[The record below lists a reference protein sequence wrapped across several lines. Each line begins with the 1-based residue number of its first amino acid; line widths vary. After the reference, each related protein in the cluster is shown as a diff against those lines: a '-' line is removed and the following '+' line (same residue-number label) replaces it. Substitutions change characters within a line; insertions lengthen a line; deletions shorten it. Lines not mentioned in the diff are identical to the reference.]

1 MVVPE
6 KTNEKDFGQNDDN
19 WWASVLADENYHSP
33 DTDIPLP
40 HQIKKDY
47 TGLNW
52 DKAQEL
58 YRQDVVISMQVVGHN
73 RGGVLVEDD
82 DLKGFVPYSHLIMLN
97 DGDDSARRE
106 KTLAT
111 YKEKKLQ
118 LKVIECTPEESR
130 LVFSERAAQAG
141 TGRRRELFSTLERGK
156 IVTGVIT
163 NITDFG
169 VFVDLGGVEG
179 LIHISE
185 LSWGR
190 VGHPREFAQ
199 LKEKVQVQ
207 ILDISLE
214 RSRVALSI
222 KRLHDNPWEN
232 AQEKYKIGQI
242 VSAEI
247 KALVPFGAFARLDDG
262 IEGLI
267 HSSEIPPEE
276 APLIGAQVD
285 LRILQID
292 AKKQRLALSLIIID
306 DYE

>member
-73 RGGVLVEDD
+73 RGGVLVEGD

-156 IVTGVIT
+156 IVTGEIT

-292 AKKQRLALSLIIID
+292 AKKQRLALSLKIID

>member
-111 YKEKKLQ
+111 YKGKKLQ

-156 IVTGVIT
+156 IVTGEIT

-292 AKKQRLALSLIIID
+292 AKKQRLALSLKIID

>member
-156 IVTGVIT
+156 IVTGEIT

-292 AKKQRLALSLIIID
+292 AKKQRLALSLKIID

>member
-156 IVTGVIT
+156 IVTGEIT